1 MIKIVTYNLR
11 WDAPEDGIHRFSNRK
26 EEVMDRIH
34 EEKPDVIAFQEMRAD
49 MQEWMEPRMPE
60 YFYVGHGRDGDFNGE
75 SIPIAFRK
83 DKFKMRAFE
92 CFWLSPTP
100 EIPGSRY
107 AEQGRSLRIC
117 NVLTLYSIEDKKSFR
132 VYNVHLDHFSAEA
145 RTKGI
150 QLVVDYAEAMNK
162 KEELPAVIL
171 GDLNAFPEWDDL
183 NPITKNPNY
192 MDATKDLPITFHGFF
207 VREEK
212 IDYIFVSKEIESKA
226 CYLWENREGKPCLSD
241 HFPVCMIA
249 EFVN

>member
-1 MIKIVTYNLR
+1 MLKIVTYNLR

-117 NVLTLYSIEDKKSFR
+117 NVLTLYSVEDKKSFR
-132 VYNVHLDHFSAEA
+132 VYNVHLDHFSAQA

-162 KEELPAVIL
+162 KEELPTVIL

-192 MDATKDLPITFHGFF
+192 TDVTKHVPRTFHGFF
-207 VREEK
+207 QRDEK
-212 IDYIFVSKEIESKA
+212 IDYIFVTKEFESKE

-241 HFPVCMIA
+241 HFPVCMLA
-249 EFVN
+249 ELK

>member
-1 MIKIVTYNLR
+1 MLKIVTYNLR

-117 NVLTLYSIEDKKSFR
+117 NVLTLYSAEDKKSFR
-132 VYNVHLDHFSAEA
+132 VYNVHLDHFSAQA

-162 KEELPAVIL
+162 KEELPTVIL

-192 MDATKDLPITFHGFF
+192 TDVTKHFPRTFHGFF
-207 VREEK
+207 QRDEK
-212 IDYIFVSKEIESKA
+212 IDYIFVTKEFESKE

-241 HFPVCMIA
+241 HFPVCMLA
-249 EFVN
+249 ELK

>member
-1 MIKIVTYNLR
+1 MLKIVTYNLR

-117 NVLTLYSIEDKKSFR
+117 NVLTLYSVEDKKSFR
-132 VYNVHLDHFSAEA
+132 VYNVHLDHFSAQA

-162 KEELPAVIL
+162 KEELPTVIL

-192 MDATKDLPITFHGFF
+192 TDVTKHFPSTFHGFF
-207 VREEK
+207 QRDEK
-212 IDYIFVSKEIESKA
+212 IDYIFVTKEFESKE

-241 HFPVCMIA
+241 HFPVCMLA
-249 EFVN
+249 ELK